1 MKYYVQV
8 NYQRVLKIEK
18 DVEPTSEEFQDLVE
32 NAFDQELEYVDAYVT
47 DESGDTIYENWSM
60 IIIGIIIFLV
70 VSELF
75 E

>member
-8 NYQRVLKIEK
+8 NYQRVLEIEK

-47 DESGDTIYENWSM
+47 DESGDTIYEN
-60 IIIGIIIFLV
+60 
-70 VSELF
+70 
-75 E
+75 